1 MAQLETKLTLPEI
14 GYVRPKQ
21 VSYIMGVSRAT
32 LYNWIKSGKLPEP
45 RKLGVRMVAWP
56 VEVIRAKIDSGELF
70 V

>member
-32 LYNWIKSGKLPEP
+32 LYNRNKAGKLPKPE
-45 RKLGVRMVAWP
+45 RLGVRIVAWP
-56 VEVIRAKIDSGELF
+56 VEVIRGKINSGELL